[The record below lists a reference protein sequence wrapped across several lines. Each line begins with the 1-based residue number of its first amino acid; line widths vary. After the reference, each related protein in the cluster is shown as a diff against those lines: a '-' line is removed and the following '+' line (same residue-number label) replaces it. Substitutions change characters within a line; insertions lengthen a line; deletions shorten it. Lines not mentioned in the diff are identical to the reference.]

1 VGSWLW
7 WIKNVV
13 IGVFSIFFLIFG
25 IEVLIGAY
33 GLKHPQSFIMF
44 FFSGSFITL
53 ISIVGILYPVFQIY
67 TWITQKPDSST
78 GDQR

>member
-1 VGSWLW
+1 MGSWLW
-7 WIKNVV
+7 WLKNVI

-33 GLKHPQSFIMF
+33 ALKHPQTFIMY
-44 FFSGSFITL
+44 FFSGSFIIL
-53 ISIVGILYPVFQIY
+53 FSFVGILYPFFQIY
-67 TWITQKPDSST
+67 TRITQKSDSSS

>member
-7 WIKNVV
+7 WLKNLV

-33 GLKHPQSFIMF
+33 ALKHPQAFIMY
-44 FFSGSFITL
+44 FFSGSFIIL
-53 ISIVGILYPVFQIY
+53 FSLVGILYPVFQIH
-67 TWITQKPDSST
+67 TWVTQKPDSST
-78 GDQR
+78 GDQG

>member
-7 WIKNVV
+7 WLKNVV

-33 GLKHPQSFIMF
+33 ALKHPQAFIMY
-44 FFSGSFITL
+44 FFSGSFIIL
-53 ISIVGILYPVFQIY
+53 FSLVGILYPFFRIY
-67 TWITQKPDSST
+67 TWITQKPDSSS
-78 GDQR
+78 GEQS